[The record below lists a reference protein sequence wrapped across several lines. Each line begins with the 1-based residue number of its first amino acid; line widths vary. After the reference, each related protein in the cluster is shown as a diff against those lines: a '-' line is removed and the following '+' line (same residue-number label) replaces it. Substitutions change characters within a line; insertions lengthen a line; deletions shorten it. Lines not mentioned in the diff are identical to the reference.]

1 MNRVFKK
8 VDGQVVDIVKHTLS
22 ILEECPYV
30 DIHVGT
36 DSQNHRRHTVY
47 GTVIAYRFGNRG
59 VHYIVHKEKVKKI
72 KDKWTRLWKE
82 AEMSI
87 ETAELL
93 SAKIKVKLQ
102 IDFDYNNDEKYFSN
116 RLVQAAS
123 GWAMS
128 LGYKANIKGD
138 VLVAAKAADH
148 ECR

>member
-1 MNRVFKK
+1 MNKVFKTIH
-8 VDGQVVDIVKHTLS
+8 GTPVDIVKHTLS

-47 GTVIAYRFGNRG
+47 STVIAYRYGNRG
-59 VHYIVHKEKVKKI
+59 VHYVVAKTKVNKI
-72 KDKWTRLWKE
+72 KDIWTRLWKE

-87 ETAELL
+87 EIAELI
-93 SAKIKVKLQ
+93 SSKITVKLQ
-102 IDFDYNNDEKYFSN
+102 IDFDYNDNAKHFSN
-116 RLVQAAS
+116 KLVQAAT

-128 LGYKANIKGD
+128 LGYKANTKGD
-138 VLVAAKAADH
+138 ELVAAKAADH